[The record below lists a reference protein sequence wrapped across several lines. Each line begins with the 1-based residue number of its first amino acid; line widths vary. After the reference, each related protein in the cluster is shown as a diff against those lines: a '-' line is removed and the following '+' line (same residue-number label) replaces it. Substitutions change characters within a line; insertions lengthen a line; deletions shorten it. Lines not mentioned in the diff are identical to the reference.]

1 MKKFR
6 LLFYYL
12 LVMFPLS
19 YGKAAEFR
27 PTIYFA
33 QYGWNTQLEL
43 YLDVATANGVYYGVY
58 YQMGKTLVV
67 GPMPNQSW
75 TGTGSATAPT
85 IAINHAGQTDDS
97 RCPGMPG
104 GWQCIPETLTVTVD
118 GSVGGCPWIVAMK
131 VHSWSK
137 DMVSGKETH
146 YYGPQT
152 VISSCPPVPLEPY
165 DISWNESTVVHN
177 KLLSLKSTGSVIETT
192 LSTYLMESG
201 KLCDGSKM
209 DERGAYCRFVSQMIS
224 FTSSGCDN
232 AKVTVAPTRHPITD
246 KQLHDMLVR
255 VDTTSEQPIDSTCR
269 FQYVLNML

>member
-1 MKKFR
+1 MKKLR

-19 YGKAAEFR
+19 YGKAAEFY
-27 PTIYFA
+27 PVKIYYA
-33 QYGWNTQLEL
+33 EYGWNSQLEL

-58 YQMGKTLVV
+58 YQDG
-67 GPMPNQSW
+67 
-75 TGTGSATAPT
+75 GSARTEEVPNRSWSGTDSSTTAPH
-85 IAINHAGQTDDS
+85 IYLNHTSSANDS
-97 RCPGMPG
+97 LCPGLPQ
-104 GWQCIPETLTVTVD
+104 GWRCAEQPLKITVD
-118 GSVGGCPWIVAMK
+118 GSVGGCPWIVA
-131 VHSWSK
+131 VRAHNWSNA
-137 DMVSGKETH
+137 VSVE